1 VTPGAKHLDIG
12 LIEADATRWERIP
25 TRGVAVCVQDRLQR
39 GKQLMRTRCEVVP
52 YEWVALQVVELVL
65 ARRFVE
71 DELVALPNDGLPRRV
86 LVPPLSRSEVDLRER
101 EVLGSGDRDRSR

>member
-1 VTPGAKHLDIG
+1 MSVAQGAKHLDIG

-65 ARRFVE
+65 ARRFV
-71 DELVALPNDGLPRRV
+71 GS
-86 LVPPLSRSEVDLRER
+86 SRMSL
-101 EVLGSGDRDRSR
+101 